1 MPISLLLASL
11 IAQPDATRL
20 AEGQRCYQMLR
31 GGEPFGFTR
40 QTVEAAPSIQGSA
53 WQIRIEQIIPANSFR
68 FTDTFL
74 VRSDTLAPI
83 AFHSVL
89 KGEEIAR
96 LLYMGDRIVGW
107 KKGEQAAEPVDLALD
122 APVLEGNLWGLT
134 LSSLPLEAGYSVRF
148 PVYQYHRNLTEF
160 VIDVT
165 GEETIETP
173 DGQRE
178 VWLVKLGHSPEQRAT
193 YLIGKEDGR
202 EYGYRG
208 SGFAQEMMADC
219 SAIEALDGQF

>member
-1 MPISLLLASL
+1 MSLSLMLAAAL
-11 IAQPDATRL
+11 IHPDASRL
-20 AEGQRCYQMLR
+20 TEGQRCYEMQR

-40 QTVEAAPSIQGSA
+40 QTIEAAPSIKGPA
-53 WQIRIEQIIPANSFR
+53 WNIRIEQIIPANDFR

-74 VRSDTLAPI
+74 VERDTLAPI

-96 LLYMGDRIVGW
+96 LLYFGDRVTGW
-107 KKGEQAAEPVDLALD
+107 KKGEEAVERVDLSLEE
-122 APVLEGNLWGLT
+122 PVLEGNLWGLT
-134 LSSLPLEAGYSVRF
+134 LSSLPLDEAYSVRI

-160 VIDVT
+160 VIDVE

-173 DGQRE
+173 DGPRD

-193 YLIGKEDGR
+193 YLIGKADGT

-208 SGFAQEMMADC
+208 PGFSQAMLADC
-219 SAIEALDGQF
+219 TAVEALDGKF